1 MSWKLIEHDGK
12 SAQVYAQKLKGEIWI
27 HLNGKTF
34 IYEDET
40 RPIKKKGTKSLHTGD
55 LIAPMPGK
63 ITKILKKSNE
73 SVKRGEPIIVM
84 EAMKMEY
91 TLKADGDGQITAINC
106 QLGEQVTLGKTLVHI
121 QPQKN
126 EVAI

>member
-1 MSWKLIEHDGK
+1 MSWKLLEQDGK
-12 SAQVYAQKLKGEIWI
+12 SFQVYAQKIKGEIWI

-40 RPIKKKGTKSLHTGD
+40 RQIKKKGTKSLHAGD

-63 ITKILKKSNE
+63 ITKILKKGNE
-73 SVKRGEPIIVM
+73 FVKRGEPVVVM

-91 TLKADGDGQITAINC
+91 TLKADGDGQVTAINC

-121 QPQKN
+121 QPEKT
-126 EVAI
+126 EVRE